1 MPNYHGFFLKRART
15 NDKKCFEIYN
25 GICADLKKDVCKF
38 KECKQNSSG
47 KVYHVYY
54 LKYVISILTLCS
66 WCKKHLKRIFLL
78 VLPLYSL
85 LIRFYF
91 LFENITE

>member
-25 GICADLKKDVCKF
+25 GICADLKKDVNLRNVNELVVGKYTMILSEVCYF
-38 KECKQNSSG
+38 NSN
-47 KVYHVYY
+47 
-54 LKYVISILTLCS
+54 LMFLAQ
-66 WCKKHLKRIFLL
+66 KKHLKKIFLL

-85 LIRFYF
+85 PYQI
-91 LFENITE
+91 LFPI